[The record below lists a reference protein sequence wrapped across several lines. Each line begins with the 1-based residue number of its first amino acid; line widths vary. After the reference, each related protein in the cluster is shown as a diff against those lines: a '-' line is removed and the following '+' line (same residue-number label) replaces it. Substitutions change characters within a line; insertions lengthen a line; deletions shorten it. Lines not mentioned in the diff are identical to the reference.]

1 MCRVHSVLVRLVAL
15 VSLLLLPESRAATGK
30 LIAWQV
36 LRILLHCED
45 VLIVAVVVRVVGL
58 STVALTVALPRI

>member
-1 MCRVHSVLVRLVAL
+1 MGRVHSVLVRLVAL
-15 VSLLLLPESRAATGK
+15 VSLLLLPESGAATGK

-36 LRILLHCED
+36 LRVLLHRED

-58 STVALTVALPRI
+58 PTVAVAVALPRI